1 MRISLRILAL
11 TALVMTAPAMA
22 AEAPLDV
29 AEAASGT
36 FVRGCAAHVGAL
48 DKLHERLQPGR
59 DLYLPRLPDPAAK
72 PFLQGRQ
79 GEAYLR
85 EDAGITLVLLTADDQ
100 CAVFVRK
107 VPSGRMYTQLEKDLR
122 VAVGQY
128 FTIRAA
134 GQENKGPMLSRFI
147 DLLPAGE
154 YRAELIKTFGAE
166 PNGLRVILTTSETA
180 NPNLQAI
187 ITIGTRQP

>member
-1 MRISLRILAL
+1 MKTHPAAP
-11 TALVMTAPAMA
+11 TALAAEPAM
-22 AEAPLDV
+22 DV
-29 AEAASGT
+29 AEVASAT
-36 FVRGCAAHVGAL
+36 FVRGCAAHVGAQNTL
-48 DKLHERLQPGR
+48 RERLQPGR
-59 DLYLPRLPDPAAK
+59 DLYLPRLNDAAAR
-72 PFLQGRQ
+72 PFLQGRD

-85 EDAGITLVLLTADDQ
+85 EDAGVTLVLLKAEDQ

-107 VPSGRMYTQLEKDLR
+107 VSPARMNAQLEKDLR

-147 DLLPAGE
+147 DLIPSGD
-154 YRAELIKTFGAE
+154 YRAELVKKFGSDPA
-166 PNGLRVILTTSETA
+166 GLRVILTTSENA
-180 NPNLQAI
+180 NPTLQAI